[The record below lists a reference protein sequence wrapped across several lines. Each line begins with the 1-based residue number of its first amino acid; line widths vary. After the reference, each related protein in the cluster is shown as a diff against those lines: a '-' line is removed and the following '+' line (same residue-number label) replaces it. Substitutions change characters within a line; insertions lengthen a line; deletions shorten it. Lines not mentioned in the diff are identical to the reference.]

1 MFTSSSS
8 SLTKL
13 IYHMIGEGERLTSSQ
28 LVLPRELAQPK
39 HNLSRICGIFV
50 CLLTFGLVCSGIV
63 VTVFSWFGLF
73 RDGFAWDANKTL
85 FNYHP
90 TFITLG
96 VIVVPT
102 FGVLSYRVFPFGK
115 SVQKAIHSCAML
127 VSLVFIIIA
136 VVAIEQSKFT
146 QEHTHFWSIHTWCGL
161 ITLTSVAIQLMCGT
175 VFLFPFKKLRKL
187 KEFVIKWHR
196 YSGLIIIWIATVTV
210 LAGVSEYLN
219 MGVSE
224 NWMNYKENYSNYA
237 PEGILGNSFCILV
250 LLNSALLTMVMVG
263 PGNKYIPKTED

>member
-8 SLTKL
+8 SLTKI
-13 IYHMIGEGERLTSSQ
+13 IYNMIGEGDRLSSSQ

-39 HNLSRICGIFV
+39 HNLSRYCSIFV
-50 CLLTFGLVCSGIV
+50 CLLTFSLICSGIV

-73 RDGFAWDANKTL
+73 REGFAWNASKTL

-90 TFITLG
+90 TFMTLG

-102 FGVLSYRVFPFGK
+102 FGVLSYRIFPFGRCI
-115 SVQKAIHSCAML
+115 QKAIHSCAML
-127 VSLVFIIIA
+127 ASFAFIIIA

-146 QEHTHFWSIHTWCGL
+146 LDHTHFWSIHTWCGL
-161 ITLTSVAIQLMCGT
+161 ITLIAVTTQFVCGIL
-175 VFLFPFKKLRKL
+175 FIFPFNKLRKL
-187 KEFVIKWHR
+187 QDFVIEWHR
-196 YSGLIIIWIATVTV
+196 CSGLVILWIATVTV

-224 NWMNYKENYSNYA
+224 NWLNYDEQYSNYA

-250 LLNSALLTMVMVG
+250 LLNSVLLTMVMVG